1 MCGVYAYATCV
12 CDVSMECL
20 WYVCVLYVYV
30 MCVCGMYVSD
40 LSSCQHVSNRTFF
53 SHQSSV
59 NGES

>member
-1 MCGVYAYATCV
+1 MVCACVVRV
-12 CDVSMECL
+12 CDVC
-20 WYVCVLYVYV
+20 V

-40 LSSCQHVSNRTFF
+40 LSSCQHVSNQTFF